1 MLREGEQRIEDYAQD
16 HWVSFEGD
24 WGVVDCDRW
33 VAVELAGPGGK
44 EGNGGLFGCD
54 GQFVSQGQVLD
65 WGGGV

>member
-1 MLREGEQRIEDYAQD
+1 MNSGSKTTPKIIGFLSRGT
-16 HWVSFEGD
+16 

-54 GQFVSQGQVLD
+54 GQFVFQGPVMD
-65 WGGGV
+65 WGEKV